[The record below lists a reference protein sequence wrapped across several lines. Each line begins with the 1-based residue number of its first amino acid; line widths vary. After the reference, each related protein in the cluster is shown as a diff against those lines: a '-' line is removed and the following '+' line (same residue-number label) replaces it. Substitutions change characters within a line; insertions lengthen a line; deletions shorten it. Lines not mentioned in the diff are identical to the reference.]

1 MRGRWPRQ
9 GLPAPHPACRCEPLR
24 VSHRFNQ
31 TTFCKRSATEGID
44 LGQSTRKKL
53 GFPGFFH
60 VFLSKMILR
69 PVRGGESVNG
79 RLGQSTMPS
88 LAIRPSALTL
98 LVCTSLLSTGLAGT
112 RLLPGVFVLFR
123 KERALQSTQASPS
136 VRLASC
142 LMMQAFPAE
151 LTGPPR
157 PREPSPPMP

>member
-1 MRGRWPRQ
+1 MVG
-9 GLPAPHPACRCEPLR
+9 
-24 VSHRFNQ
+24 NQ
-31 TTFCKRSATEGID
+31 LAAAF
-44 LGQSTRKKL
+44 GQNIML
-53 GFPGFFH
+53 
-60 VFLSKMILR
+60 
-69 PVRGGESVNG
+69 
-79 RLGQSTMPS
+79 S

-98 LVCTSLLSTGLAGT
+98 LACTSLLSTGLAGT